1 VSGRQQIQEGEM
13 KVGVGLPI
21 REPHIDGAFMTDWA
35 RRADAGPFS
44 SLAVTDRVVF
54 YAKEPLIAL
63 AVAAGVTQRVGLMTT
78 AIVVPTRETTL
89 LARQCASIDALS
101 NGRFTLGIGVAVR
114 DEDYIATGYDFHRRG
129 RRLDEQL
136 PILRRIWAGEP
147 ADPDNKIGPIGPSP
161 IAKGGPEVLIGGY
174 VQAAVIRRTVTWGDG
189 FLAPDGMAP
198 DQISALIGQIDE
210 AWSAAGRPGKPRYV
224 HGGYY
229 ALGPNAEAQADEYT
243 EVNYGF
249 KPELAARMRKGIVT
263 SPAAIKE
270 MLQRREDA
278 GIDEYIFRPCTE
290 QLDAIDQLADVLGAI
305 R

>member
-1 VSGRQQIQEGEM
+1 MQI
-13 KVGVGLPI
+13 GVGLPI
-21 REPHIDGAFMTDWA
+21 RETHIDGEFITEWA

-44 SLAVTDRVVF
+44 SLCVTDRVVL

-63 AVAAGVTQRVGLMTT
+63 AVAAGVTNRVRLMTT
-78 AIVVPTRETTL
+78 ALVVPTRETTL
-89 LARQCASIDALS
+89 LARQAASIDALS

-114 DEDYIATGYDFHRRG
+114 EEDYVATGYDFHKRG
-129 RRLDEQL
+129 KRLDEQL

-147 ADPDNKIGPIGPSP
+147 ADPDKKIGPIGPAP
-161 IAKGGPEVLIGGY
+161 VRAGGPEILIGGY
-174 VQAAVIRRTVTWGDG
+174 LASAVIRRTVAWGDG

-198 DQISALIGQIDE
+198 DQIGALIGQVRE
-210 AWSAAGRPGKPRYV
+210 AWTAAGRPGSPRIV

-263 SPAAIKE
+263 SPAAIRE
-270 MLQRREDA
+270 LLARREEM
-278 GIDEYIFRPCTE
+278 GVDEYVFRPCTE
-290 QLDAIDQLADVLGAI
+290 QLDSVNQLADVLGSI

>member
-1 VSGRQQIQEGEM
+1 M

-21 REPHIDGAFMTDWA
+21 RETHIDGMFITEWA

-63 AVAAGVTQRVGLMTT
+63 AVAAGVTKRVRLMTT

-101 NGRFTLGIGVAVR
+101 DGRFTLGIGVAVR
-114 DEDYIATGYDFHRRG
+114 EEDYVATGYDFHQRG

-147 ADPDNKIGPIGPSP
+147 ADPDRKIGPIGPAP
-161 IAKGGPEVLIGGY
+161 FAKGGPEVLIGGY
-174 VQAAVIRRTVTWGDG
+174 LPSAVIRRTVAWGDG

-198 DQISALIGQIDE
+198 DQISALIGQINE
-210 AWSAAGRPGKPRYV
+210 AWAAASRTGQPRYV

-263 SPAAIKE
+263 SPEAIREILK
-270 MLQRREDA
+270 RRADA
-278 GIDEYIFRPCTE
+278 GVDEYVFRPCTE
-290 QLDAIDQLADVLGAI
+290 QLESVDQLIDVLGSI
-305 R
+305 L

>member
-1 VSGRQQIQEGEM
+1 M
-13 KVGVGLPI
+13 KIGVGLPI
-21 REPHIDGAFMTDWA
+21 REPHIDGAFITEWA

-63 AVAAGVTQRVGLMTT
+63 ALVAGVTERVRLLTT

-89 LARQCASIDALS
+89 LARQSASIDALS

-114 DEDYIATGYDFHRRG
+114 EEDYTATGYDFHKRG
-129 RRLDEQL
+129 KRLDEQL
-136 PILRRIWAGEP
+136 PILRRIWAGEA
-147 ADPDNKIGPIGPSP
+147 ADPDKKIGPIGPAP
-161 IAKGGPEVLIGGY
+161 FAKGGPEVLIGGY
-174 VQAAVIRRTVTWGDG
+174 LPAAVIRRTVTWGDG

-198 DQISALIGQIDE
+198 DKIQEMIAAISE
-210 AWSAAGRPGKPRYV
+210 AWPAAGRQGAPRYV
-224 HGGYY
+224 SGGYF
-229 ALGPNAEAQADEYT
+229 ALGKDAEQEADDYT

-263 SPAAIKE
+263 SPEAIKE
-270 MLQRREDA
+270 ILRRREDA
-278 GIDEYIFRPCTE
+278 GVDEYIFRPCTE
-290 QLDAIDQLADVLGAI
+290 QLASLDQLADVLGSI

>member
-1 VSGRQQIQEGEM
+1 M

-21 REPHIDGAFMTDWA
+21 RETHIDGEFITEWA

-44 SLAVTDRVVF
+44 SLCVTDRVVF

-63 AVAAGVTQRVGLMTT
+63 AVAAAVTNRVQLMTT
-78 AIVVPTRETTL
+78 ALVVPTRETTL
-89 LARQCASIDALS
+89 LARQAASIDALS

-114 DEDYIATGYDFHRRG
+114 DEDYIATGYDFHQRG
-129 RRLDEQL
+129 KRLDEQL

-147 ADPDNKIGPIGPSP
+147 ADPDKKIGPIGPAP
-161 IAKGGPEVLIGGY
+161 VRAGGPEVLIGGY
-174 VQAAVIRRTVTWGDG
+174 LASAVIRRTVAWGDG

-198 DQISALIGQIDE
+198 DTMEGLVGQIGE
-210 AWSAAGRPGKPRYV
+210 AWTAAGRSGKPRFV

-263 SPAAIKE
+263 SPAAIRE

-278 GIDEYIFRPCTE
+278 GIDEYVFRPCTE
-290 QLDAIDQLADVLGAI
+290 QLDSVNQLADVLGSI
-305 R
+305 G

>member
-1 VSGRQQIQEGEM
+1 M
-13 KVGVGLPI
+13 KIGVGLPI
-21 REPHIDGAFMTDWA
+21 RETHIDGEFITAWA

-44 SLAVTDRVVF
+44 SLAVTDRVVSS
-54 YAKEPLIAL
+54 AKEPLIAL
-63 AVAAGVTQRVGLMTT
+63 GLAAGVTQRVRLMTT

-101 NGRFTLGIGVAVR
+101 NGRFTLGVGVAVR
-114 DEDYIATGYDFHRRG
+114 DEDYIATGYDFHKRG
-129 RRLDEQL
+129 KRLDEQL

-147 ADPDNKIGPIGPSP
+147 ADPDKKVGPIGPAP
-161 IAKGGPEVLIGGY
+161 FATGGPEVLIGGY
-174 VQAAVIRRTVTWGDG
+174 LAAAVIRRTVAWGDG

-198 DQISALIGQIDE
+198 DQVSAMIGQINE
-210 AWSAAGRPGKPRYV
+210 AWAGGGRAGKPRYV

-263 SPAAIKE
+263 SPEAIRE
-270 MLQRREDA
+270 MLKRREDA
-278 GIDEYIFRPCTE
+278 GVDEYIFRPCTE
-290 QLDAIDQLADVLGAI
+290 QPASLDQLAEVVAGL
-305 R
+305 

>member
-1 VSGRQQIQEGEM
+1 MQI
-13 KVGVGLPI
+13 GVGLPI
-21 REPHIDGAFMTDWA
+21 REPHIDGEFLTDWA
-35 RRADAGPFS
+35 RRAEQAGFS

-63 AVAAGVTQRVGLMTT
+63 AVAAAVTSRIRLMTT

-89 LARQCASIDALS
+89 LARQAASIEALS
-101 NGRFTLGIGVAVR
+101 NGRLTIGIGVAVR
-114 DEDYIATGYDFHRRG
+114 EEDYIATGYDFHKRG
-129 RRLDEQL
+129 KRLDEQL

-147 ADPDNKIGPIGPSP
+147 ADPEKNIGPIGPAP
-161 IAKGGPEVLIGGY
+161 VRKGGPEILIGGY
-174 VQAAVIRRTVTWGDG
+174 LASAVIRRTVSWGDG

-198 DQISALIGQIDE
+198 DTAIQLYGHVQE
-210 AWSAAGRPGKPRYV
+210 AWTAAGREGRPRFV

-229 ALGPNAEAQADEYT
+229 ALGANADAQADEYT

-263 SPAAIKE
+263 SPQAIRE
-270 MLQRREDA
+270 LIQRRGDA
-278 GIDEYIFRPCTE
+278 GLDEYIFRPCTE
-290 QLDAIDQLADVLGAI
+290 QLEAVDQLAEVLASI